1 MDKLRKIL
9 TSGGAVVLPTE
20 TVYGLFAQ
28 ALNEEAVNSVY
39 QLKQRPRDK
48 AMNLNVSNL
57 NDIIFFS
64 QNTPFFLE
72 KLYNRFMPGPL
83 TIILK
88 ANDNV
93 PFWVN
98 SGLDT
103 VGFRVPNHVK
113 TLQLISETGPLI
125 GPSANISGNESGKKF
140 SDIQAQFSVDL
151 PGIEDD
157 QALTG
162 IDSTILDLSGQKARI
177 LPVENQDQ
185 QDEEQQ
191 HTVLFQKADGVNATR
206 SGCFDCGA
214 DGGLG
219 HVCLL
224 DGWGELLGWI
234 AGGGDRST
242 TARNASRAREMR
254 RVMSGR
260 VMSPMRDVAVLA
272 WSLHRAP

>member
-1 MDKLRKIL
+1 MDKLRTIL
-9 TSGGAVVLPTE
+9 ENGGAVILPTE

-28 ALNEEAVNSVY
+28 ALNEDAVNRVY

-57 NDIIFFS
+57 NDIYFFS

-88 ANDNV
+88 ANEKV

-103 VGFRVPNHVK
+103 VGFRLPNHAQ
-113 TLQLISETGPLI
+113 TLRLISETGPLI

-177 LPVENQDQ
+177 LRQGAISR
-185 QDEEQQ
+185 EEI
-191 HTVLFQKADGVNATR
+191 QKAIPEIEFEV
-206 SGCFDCGA
+206 
-214 DGGLG
+214 
-219 HVCLL
+219 
-224 DGWGELLGWI
+224 
-234 AGGGDRST
+234 
-242 TARNASRAREMR
+242 
-254 RVMSGR
+254 
-260 VMSPMRDVAVLA
+260 VL
-272 WSLHRAP
+272 

>member
-1 MDKLRKIL
+1 MTMDKLRTIL
-9 TSGGAVVLPTE
+9 ENGGAVILPTE

-28 ALNEEAVNSVY
+28 ALNEDAVNRVY

-57 NDIIFFS
+57 NDIYFFS

-88 ANDNV
+88 ANENV

-103 VGFRVPNHVK
+103 VGFRLPNHEQ
-113 TLQLISETGPLI
+113 TLRLISEAGPLI

-140 SDIQAQFSVDL
+140 SDIQAQFPVDL

-177 LPVENQDQ
+177 LRQGAISR
-185 QDEEQQ
+185 EEI
-191 HTVLFQKADGVNATR
+191 QKAIPEIEFEV
-206 SGCFDCGA
+206 
-214 DGGLG
+214 
-219 HVCLL
+219 
-224 DGWGELLGWI
+224 
-234 AGGGDRST
+234 
-242 TARNASRAREMR
+242 
-254 RVMSGR
+254 
-260 VMSPMRDVAVLA
+260 VL
-272 WSLHRAP
+272 

>member
-1 MDKLRKIL
+1 MDKLRTIVEN
-9 TSGGAVVLPTE
+9 GGAVILPTE

-28 ALNEEAVNSVY
+28 ALNEDAVNRVY

-57 NDIIFFS
+57 NDIYFFS

-88 ANDNV
+88 ANKNV

-103 VGFRVPNHVK
+103 VGFRLPNHEQ
-113 TLQLISETGPLI
+113 TLRLISETGPLI

-177 LPVENQDQ
+177 LRQGAISR
-185 QDEEQQ
+185 EEI
-191 HTVLFQKADGVNATR
+191 QKAIPEIEFEV
-206 SGCFDCGA
+206 
-214 DGGLG
+214 
-219 HVCLL
+219 
-224 DGWGELLGWI
+224 
-234 AGGGDRST
+234 
-242 TARNASRAREMR
+242 
-254 RVMSGR
+254 
-260 VMSPMRDVAVLA
+260 VL
-272 WSLHRAP
+272 

>member
-57 NDIIFFS
+57 NDINFFS
-64 QNTPFFLE
+64 QNIPFFLE

-177 LPVENQDQ
+177 LRQGAISRE
-185 QDEEQQ
+185 
-191 HTVLFQKADGVNATR
+191 LIQKEIPEIEFED
-206 SGCFDCGA
+206 
-214 DGGLG
+214 
-219 HVCLL
+219 
-224 DGWGELLGWI
+224 
-234 AGGGDRST
+234 
-242 TARNASRAREMR
+242 
-254 RVMSGR
+254 
-260 VMSPMRDVAVLA
+260 
-272 WSLHRAP
+272 

>member
-28 ALNEEAVNSVY
+28 ALNEVAVNNVY

-57 NDIIFFS
+57 NDIYFFS

-177 LPVENQDQ
+177 LRQGAISRE
-185 QDEEQQ
+185 
-191 HTVLFQKADGVNATR
+191 LIQKEIPEIEFED
-206 SGCFDCGA
+206 
-214 DGGLG
+214 
-219 HVCLL
+219 
-224 DGWGELLGWI
+224 
-234 AGGGDRST
+234 
-242 TARNASRAREMR
+242 
-254 RVMSGR
+254 
-260 VMSPMRDVAVLA
+260 
-272 WSLHRAP
+272 

>member
-1 MDKLRKIL
+1 MTMDKLRTIL
-9 TSGGAVVLPTE
+9 ENGGAVILPTE

-28 ALNEEAVNSVY
+28 ALNEDAVNRVY

-57 NDIIFFS
+57 NDIYFFS

-103 VGFRVPNHVK
+103 VGFRLPNHEQ
-113 TLQLISETGPLI
+113 TLRLISETGPLI

-140 SDIQAQFSVDL
+140 SDIQAQFPVDL

-177 LPVENQDQ
+177 LRQGAISR
-185 QDEEQQ
+185 EEIQEAIPEIEFEV
-191 HTVLFQKADGVNATR
+191 VL
-206 SGCFDCGA
+206 
-214 DGGLG
+214 
-219 HVCLL
+219 
-224 DGWGELLGWI
+224 
-234 AGGGDRST
+234 
-242 TARNASRAREMR
+242 
-254 RVMSGR
+254 
-260 VMSPMRDVAVLA
+260 
-272 WSLHRAP
+272 

>member
-1 MDKLRKIL
+1 MTMDKLRTIL
-9 TSGGAVVLPTE
+9 ENGGAVILPTE

-28 ALNEEAVNSVY
+28 ALNEDAVNRVY

-57 NDIIFFS
+57 NDIYFFS

-88 ANDNV
+88 ANENV

-103 VGFRVPNHVK
+103 VGFRLPNHK
-113 TLQLISETGPLI
+113 QTLRLISETGPLI

-177 LPVENQDQ
+177 LRQGAISR
-185 QDEEQQ
+185 EEI
-191 HTVLFQKADGVNATR
+191 QKAIPEIEFEV
-206 SGCFDCGA
+206 
-214 DGGLG
+214 
-219 HVCLL
+219 
-224 DGWGELLGWI
+224 
-234 AGGGDRST
+234 
-242 TARNASRAREMR
+242 
-254 RVMSGR
+254 
-260 VMSPMRDVAVLA
+260 VL
-272 WSLHRAP
+272 

>member
-1 MDKLRKIL
+1 MTMDKLRTIL
-9 TSGGAVVLPTE
+9 ENGGAVVLPTE

-28 ALNEEAVNSVY
+28 ALNEDAVNHVY

-57 NDIIFFS
+57 NDIYFFS

-88 ANDNV
+88 ANEKV

-103 VGFRVPNHVK
+103 VGFRLPNHEQ
-113 TLQLISETGPLI
+113 TLRLISETGPLI

-177 LPVENQDQ
+177 LRQGAISR
-185 QDEEQQ
+185 EEI
-191 HTVLFQKADGVNATR
+191 QKAIPEIEFED
-206 SGCFDCGA
+206 
-214 DGGLG
+214 
-219 HVCLL
+219 
-224 DGWGELLGWI
+224 
-234 AGGGDRST
+234 
-242 TARNASRAREMR
+242 
-254 RVMSGR
+254 
-260 VMSPMRDVAVLA
+260 
-272 WSLHRAP
+272 

>member
-1 MDKLRKIL
+1 MTMGKLRTIL
-9 TSGGAVVLPTE
+9 ENGGAVILPTE

-28 ALNEEAVNSVY
+28 ALNEDAVNRVY

-57 NDIIFFS
+57 NDIYFFS

-88 ANDNV
+88 ANKNV

-103 VGFRVPNHVK
+103 VGFRLPNHEQ
-113 TLQLISETGPLI
+113 TLRLISETGPLI

-177 LPVENQDQ
+177 LRQGAISR
-185 QDEEQQ
+185 EEI
-191 HTVLFQKADGVNATR
+191 QKAIPEIEFEV
-206 SGCFDCGA
+206 
-214 DGGLG
+214 
-219 HVCLL
+219 
-224 DGWGELLGWI
+224 
-234 AGGGDRST
+234 
-242 TARNASRAREMR
+242 
-254 RVMSGR
+254 
-260 VMSPMRDVAVLA
+260 VL
-272 WSLHRAP
+272 

>member
-1 MDKLRKIL
+1 MIMDKLRKIL

-64 QNTPFFLE
+64 QNRPFFLE

-177 LPVENQDQ
+177 LRQGAISRE
-185 QDEEQQ
+185 
-191 HTVLFQKADGVNATR
+191 LIQKEIPEIEFED
-206 SGCFDCGA
+206 
-214 DGGLG
+214 
-219 HVCLL
+219 
-224 DGWGELLGWI
+224 
-234 AGGGDRST
+234 
-242 TARNASRAREMR
+242 
-254 RVMSGR
+254 
-260 VMSPMRDVAVLA
+260 
-272 WSLHRAP
+272 

>member
-1 MDKLRKIL
+1 MTMDKLRTIL
-9 TSGGAVVLPTE
+9 ENGGAVILPTE

-28 ALNEEAVNSVY
+28 ALNEDAVNRVY

-57 NDIIFFS
+57 NDIYFFS

-88 ANDNV
+88 ANKNV

-103 VGFRVPNHVK
+103 VGFRLPNHEQ
-113 TLQLISETGPLI
+113 TLRLISETGPLI

-140 SDIQAQFSVDL
+140 SDIQAQFPVDL

-162 IDSTILDLSGQKARI
+162 VDSTILDLSGQKARI
-177 LPVENQDQ
+177 LRQGAISR
-185 QDEEQQ
+185 EEI
-191 HTVLFQKADGVNATR
+191 QKAIPEIEFEV
-206 SGCFDCGA
+206 
-214 DGGLG
+214 
-219 HVCLL
+219 V
-224 DGWGELLGWI
+224 
-234 AGGGDRST
+234 
-242 TARNASRAREMR
+242 
-254 RVMSGR
+254 
-260 VMSPMRDVAVLA
+260 
-272 WSLHRAP
+272 

>member
-1 MDKLRKIL
+1 MTMDKLRTIVEN
-9 TSGGAVVLPTE
+9 GGAVVLPTE

-28 ALNEEAVNSVY
+28 ALNEEAVNRVY

-57 NDIIFFS
+57 NDIYFFS

-88 ANDNV
+88 ANKNV

-103 VGFRVPNHVK
+103 VGFRLPKHEK
-113 TLQLISETGPLI
+113 TLRLIAETGPLI
-125 GPSANISGNESGKKF
+125 GPSANVSGQESGKKF

-177 LPVENQDQ
+177 LRQGAISR
-185 QDEEQQ
+185 EEI
-191 HTVLFQKADGVNATR
+191 QKAIPEIEFEV
-206 SGCFDCGA
+206 
-214 DGGLG
+214 
-219 HVCLL
+219 
-224 DGWGELLGWI
+224 
-234 AGGGDRST
+234 
-242 TARNASRAREMR
+242 
-254 RVMSGR
+254 
-260 VMSPMRDVAVLA
+260 VL
-272 WSLHRAP
+272 

>member
-64 QNTPFFLE
+64 QNRPFFLE

-125 GPSANISGNESGKKF
+125 GPSANISGNESGKKWG
-140 SDIQAQFSVDL
+140 VD
-151 PGIEDD
+151 
-157 QALTG
+157 
-162 IDSTILDLSGQKARI
+162 
-177 LPVENQDQ
+177 
-185 QDEEQQ
+185 
-191 HTVLFQKADGVNATR
+191 
-206 SGCFDCGA
+206 
-214 DGGLG
+214 
-219 HVCLL
+219 
-224 DGWGELLGWI
+224 
-234 AGGGDRST
+234 
-242 TARNASRAREMR
+242 
-254 RVMSGR
+254 
-260 VMSPMRDVAVLA
+260 
-272 WSLHRAP
+272 

>member
-1 MDKLRKIL
+1 MTMDKLRKIL
-9 TSGGAVVLPTE
+9 ENGGAVILPTE

-28 ALNEEAVNSVY
+28 ALNEDAVNRVY

-57 NDIIFFS
+57 NDIYFFS

-103 VGFRVPNHVK
+103 VGFRLPNHEQ
-113 TLQLISETGPLI
+113 TLRLISETGPLI

-177 LPVENQDQ
+177 LRQGAISR
-185 QDEEQQ
+185 EEI
-191 HTVLFQKADGVNATR
+191 QKAIPEIEFEV
-206 SGCFDCGA
+206 
-214 DGGLG
+214 
-219 HVCLL
+219 
-224 DGWGELLGWI
+224 
-234 AGGGDRST
+234 
-242 TARNASRAREMR
+242 
-254 RVMSGR
+254 
-260 VMSPMRDVAVLA
+260 VL
-272 WSLHRAP
+272 

>member
-1 MDKLRKIL
+1 MTMDKLRTIL
-9 TSGGAVVLPTE
+9 ENGGAVVLPTE

-28 ALNEEAVNSVY
+28 ALNEEAVNRVY

-57 NDIIFFS
+57 NDIHFFS

-88 ANDNV
+88 ANENV

-151 PGIEDD
+151 PGVEDD
-157 QALTG
+157 QSLTG

-177 LPVENQDQ
+177 LRQGAISRE
-185 QDEEQQ
+185 
-191 HTVLFQKADGVNATR
+191 LIQKEIPEIEFED
-206 SGCFDCGA
+206 
-214 DGGLG
+214 
-219 HVCLL
+219 
-224 DGWGELLGWI
+224 
-234 AGGGDRST
+234 
-242 TARNASRAREMR
+242 
-254 RVMSGR
+254 
-260 VMSPMRDVAVLA
+260 
-272 WSLHRAP
+272 

>member
-1 MDKLRKIL
+1 MTMDKLRTIL
-9 TSGGAVVLPTE
+9 ENGGAVILPTE

-28 ALNEEAVNSVY
+28 ALNEDAVNRVY

-57 NDIIFFS
+57 NDIYFFS

-88 ANDNV
+88 ANKNV

-103 VGFRVPNHVK
+103 VGFRLPNHEQ
-113 TLQLISETGPLI
+113 TLRLISETGPLI
-125 GPSANISGNESGKKF
+125 GPSANISGNESGKKL

-177 LPVENQDQ
+177 LRQGAISR
-185 QDEEQQ
+185 EEI
-191 HTVLFQKADGVNATR
+191 QKAIPEIEFEV
-206 SGCFDCGA
+206 
-214 DGGLG
+214 
-219 HVCLL
+219 
-224 DGWGELLGWI
+224 
-234 AGGGDRST
+234 
-242 TARNASRAREMR
+242 
-254 RVMSGR
+254 
-260 VMSPMRDVAVLA
+260 VL
-272 WSLHRAP
+272 

>member
-1 MDKLRKIL
+1 MTMDKLRTIL
-9 TSGGAVVLPTE
+9 ENGGAVILPTE

-28 ALNEEAVNSVY
+28 ALNEDAVNRVY

-57 NDIIFFS
+57 NDIYFFS

-98 SGLDT
+98 SGLNT
-103 VGFRVPNHVK
+103 VGFRLPNHEQ
-113 TLQLISETGPLI
+113 TLRLISETGPLI

-140 SDIQAQFSVDL
+140 SDIQAQFPVDL
-151 PGIEDD
+151 LGIEDD

-177 LPVENQDQ
+177 LRQGAISR
-185 QDEEQQ
+185 EEI
-191 HTVLFQKADGVNATR
+191 QKAIPEIEFEV
-206 SGCFDCGA
+206 
-214 DGGLG
+214 
-219 HVCLL
+219 
-224 DGWGELLGWI
+224 
-234 AGGGDRST
+234 
-242 TARNASRAREMR
+242 
-254 RVMSGR
+254 
-260 VMSPMRDVAVLA
+260 VL
-272 WSLHRAP
+272 

>member
-28 ALNEEAVNSVY
+28 ALNEEAVNNVY

-57 NDIIFFS
+57 NDINFFS

-162 IDSTILDLSGQKARI
+162 IDSTILDLSGQKAR
-177 LPVENQDQ
+177 
-185 QDEEQQ
+185 
-191 HTVLFQKADGVNATR
+191 VLRQGAISRELIQKEIPEIEFED
-206 SGCFDCGA
+206 
-214 DGGLG
+214 
-219 HVCLL
+219 
-224 DGWGELLGWI
+224 
-234 AGGGDRST
+234 
-242 TARNASRAREMR
+242 
-254 RVMSGR
+254 
-260 VMSPMRDVAVLA
+260 
-272 WSLHRAP
+272 

>member
-1 MDKLRKIL
+1 MTMDKLRTIL
-9 TSGGAVVLPTE
+9 ENGGAVILPTE

-28 ALNEEAVNSVY
+28 ALNEDAVNRVY

-57 NDIIFFS
+57 NDIYFFS

-103 VGFRVPNHVK
+103 VGFRLPNHEQ
-113 TLQLISETGPLI
+113 TLHLISETGPLI

-177 LPVENQDQ
+177 LRQGAISR
-185 QDEEQQ
+185 EEI
-191 HTVLFQKADGVNATR
+191 QKAIPEIEFEV
-206 SGCFDCGA
+206 
-214 DGGLG
+214 
-219 HVCLL
+219 
-224 DGWGELLGWI
+224 
-234 AGGGDRST
+234 
-242 TARNASRAREMR
+242 
-254 RVMSGR
+254 
-260 VMSPMRDVAVLA
+260 VL
-272 WSLHRAP
+272 

>member
-1 MDKLRKIL
+1 MTIDKLRTIL
-9 TSGGAVVLPTE
+9 ENGGAVILPTE

-28 ALNEEAVNSVY
+28 ALNEDAVNHVY

-57 NDIIFFS
+57 NDIYFFS

-103 VGFRVPNHVK
+103 VGFRLPNHEQ
-113 TLQLISETGPLI
+113 TLRLISEAGPLI

-140 SDIQAQFSVDL
+140 SDIQAQFPVDL

-177 LPVENQDQ
+177 LRQGAISC
-185 QDEEQQ
+185 EEI
-191 HTVLFQKADGVNATR
+191 QKAIPEIEFED
-206 SGCFDCGA
+206 
-214 DGGLG
+214 
-219 HVCLL
+219 
-224 DGWGELLGWI
+224 
-234 AGGGDRST
+234 
-242 TARNASRAREMR
+242 
-254 RVMSGR
+254 
-260 VMSPMRDVAVLA
+260 
-272 WSLHRAP
+272 

>member
-1 MDKLRKIL
+1 MTMDKLRTIL
-9 TSGGAVVLPTE
+9 ENGGAVVLPTE

-28 ALNEEAVNSVY
+28 ALNEEAVNRVY

-57 NDIIFFS
+57 NDIYFFS

-103 VGFRVPNHVK
+103 VGFRLPNHEQ
-113 TLQLISETGPLI
+113 TLRLIAETGPLI
-125 GPSANISGNESGKKF
+125 GPSANVSGQESGKKF

-177 LPVENQDQ
+177 LRQGAISR
-185 QDEEQQ
+185 EEI
-191 HTVLFQKADGVNATR
+191 QKAIPEIEFEV
-206 SGCFDCGA
+206 
-214 DGGLG
+214 
-219 HVCLL
+219 
-224 DGWGELLGWI
+224 
-234 AGGGDRST
+234 
-242 TARNASRAREMR
+242 
-254 RVMSGR
+254 
-260 VMSPMRDVAVLA
+260 VL
-272 WSLHRAP
+272 